1 MKKNLFAQYEEFKAA
16 YPNAIIF
23 LYVGSFYE
31 VLAIDAF
38 IVHQL
43 LGFKI
48 GNRGI
53 GNHQYVPMC
62 GIPIKYATDHAKK
75 LTEQGFRV
83 VFTRQEVDF
92 ENSGLKKRVVSE
104 VLEAVKDTKEPDT
117 FKEAYEAFMA
127 DGFKVNDQKKVKTRQ
142 ASTASTI
149 EQELLR
155 LKVENLTPMMAFN
168 LICEWKGELSGEG
181 LGESNVF

>member
-48 GNRGI
+48 GNRGV

-62 GIPIKYATDHAKK
+62 GIPIKYATEHAKK
-75 LTEQGFRV
+75 LNEKGFRV
-83 VFTRQEVDF
+83 AFTRQEVDF
-92 ENSGLKKRVVSE
+92 ERSGLKKRVVSE
-104 VLEAVKDTKEPDT
+104 VLEAVKDAKELDT
-117 FKEAYEAFMA
+117 FKESYDAFMA
-127 DGFKVNDQKKVKTRQ
+127 DGFKVNDQKKVKSKQ
-142 ASTASTI
+142 ALEI
-149 EQELLR
+149 ENELLN
-155 LKVENLTPMMAFN
+155 LKVENLTPLAAFN

-181 LGESNVF
+181 LGESNEL